1 MIRQLTDGTTELT
14 PSHTVWETISSRWR
28 RSGLRELLPFLG
40 PAFLVSV
47 GYMDPGNWGT
57 DIEGGARFGYQLL
70 WVILL
75 SNIMAIFLQSLSA
88 KLGIVS
94 NRTLAE
100 NCRVHY
106 PRPLSIF
113 LWITAEF
120 AAMATDLAEFLGA
133 ALGFYLLFGIP
144 LFPAAL
150 LAGAV
155 VFLTLNLYRYG
166 YRVVEYVI
174 LGYVSIIGLAYVLE
188 VYLSSPEWTQIVY
201 HTVVP
206 RINSESILVAVGILG
221 ATVMPH
227 NLYLHS
233 GLVQSRL
240 INGSR
245 IQNSKHVRF
254 AIADSI
260 IGLNMAFFIN
270 AAILIMSAA
279 VFNRHG
285 IAVASIEEAHNTL
298 RPLLGELSAGAFAV
312 ALLCSGLSSSTT
324 GTLAGQMIFE
334 GFLNLRIP
342 LWFRRAVTMIPAL
355 IVIALGWD
363 PLKILVLSQVSL
375 SLQLPFAVV
384 PLIHFT
390 SSRKILGDYA
400 NRPLTV
406 VLAILAALV
415 IIGLN
420 GLLLFQVFGGQF
432 SL

>member
-1 MIRQLTDGTTELT
+1 MPDEQAQVRIEAAPLARG
-14 PSHTVWETISSRWR
+14 VAGWWA
-28 RSGLRELLPFLG
+28 RSWVRELWPFLG

-94 NRTLAE
+94 GRTLAE

-144 LFPAAL
+144 LFPAAI
-150 LAGAV
+150 LAGIV
-155 VFLTLNLYRYG
+155 VFLTLSLYRYG
-166 YRVVEYVI
+166 YRLVEYVI
-174 LGYVSIIGLAYVLE
+174 LGYVAVIGLAYVLE
-188 VYLSSPEWTQIVY
+188 VYLSSPQWGEIAY
-201 HTVVP
+201 HLVTPKV
-206 RINSESILVAVGILG
+206 NSESILVAVGILG

-233 GLVQSRL
+233 GLVQTRL
-240 INGSR
+240 VNGTKV
-245 IQNSKHVRF
+245 QNSKHILF
-254 AIADSI
+254 AVADSI

-279 VFNRHG
+279 VFYRHG
-285 IAVASIEEAHNTL
+285 IAVASIEEAHQTL
-298 RPLLGELSAGAFAV
+298 RPLLGELSALAFAV

-324 GTLAGQMIFE
+324 GTLAGQMIIE
-334 GFLNLRIP
+334 GFLNIRIP
-342 LWFRRAVTMIPAL
+342 LWVRRAVTMIPAL
-355 IVIALGWD
+355 IVIGLGWD

-375 SLQLPFAVV
+375 SLQLPFAVI

-390 SSRKILGDYA
+390 SSRKVLGEHT
-400 NRPLTV
+400 NRPLTTALA
-406 VLAILAALV
+406 VLVALLIL
-415 IIGLN
+415 GLN
-420 GLLLFQVFGGQF
+420 GLLLFRILGGRF
-432 SL
+432 SF